1 MKHKSA
7 IKAAAQS
14 EKRKERNKAT
24 KTRCKTSIKKVEGF
38 VDAKKPEE
46 ARSALRDAE
55 SAVMKAA
62 GKGVFK
68 ANKAARIV
76 SNLTNKVKAVEGNK
90 APAA

>member
-14 EKRKERNKAT
+14 EKRKERNKNM

-38 VDAKKPEE
+38 VSAKQPKE
-46 ARSALRDAE
+46 ARSALKDAE
-55 SAVMKAA
+55 SVVMKAA

-68 ANKAARIV
+68 ANKASRIV
-76 SNLTNKVKAVEGNK
+76 SNLTHKVKAVEGNK
-90 APAA
+90 APTA